1 MDEEI
6 RKGDRVRLCDGT
18 NGVII
23 GNILNFGFP
32 LYEIRLQTGKIV
44 TEATYR
50 FDIVEC
56 NHESPF
62 KDFYASNTTINSIQH
77 SPVLAPPCQSQTHDD
92 FLIAQVLQEELQNAQ
107 DPETECL

>member
-6 RKGDRVRLCDGT
+6 RKGNRVHLCDET
-18 NGVII
+18 KGVII
-23 GNILNFGFP
+23 GKILNFGFL

-50 FDIVEC
+50 FDIVES
-56 NHESPF
+56 NHESLF
-62 KDFYASNTTINSIQH
+62 KDFYASNTAINSIQH

>member
-1 MDEEI
+1 MDEKI

-18 NGVII
+18 KGVII

-62 KDFYASNTTINSIQH
+62 KNFMHQIL
-77 SPVLAPPCQSQTHDD
+77 P
-92 FLIAQVLQEELQNAQ
+92 
-107 DPETECL
+107 